1 MNPLVFREYDIRG
14 LADTELTDEEVF
26 RLGQAYGT
34 YARWHGKRSCVVGR
48 DVRLSGPRIQQAL
61 TDGIVSTGLD
71 VTDLGVVPT
80 PVFYFS
86 FFHLG
91 AEAGV
96 MVTASHNPPEFN
108 GFKVGLDKTT
118 IHGEEI
124 QNLRRL
130 MEEGRFSSGKGKA
143 GKSDVIPA
151 YIAMCR
157 SKVDIPKPLS
167 VVFDPGNGAAGVLL
181 ERLFQGTRIRSCFIN
196 LQPDGRF
203 PAHVP
208 DPTVPKY
215 MKQAADK
222 VRELSADCGIG
233 YDGDG
238 DRIGAIDETGA
249 TIYGDRLLGIC
260 AKEVIARNPGAKIVF
275 EVKCSQG
282 LVEYLRSIG
291 GTPLMWKTGHSL
303 IKAKMKEEGALLAGE
318 MSGHMF
324 FADDYYGYDD
334 ALFASLRLLRIM
346 AETGRKLSDL
356 AAEMPAYFATPEIRA
371 DCPDELKFRVVSEL
385 RDYFKSRYQVIDI
398 DGARVVFDDGWG
410 LVRASNTQPVL
421 VLRFEARTA
430 ERLPEI
436 ESIFYDQLRRFPEVR
451 LPAGT

>member
-1 MNPLVFREYDIRG
+1 MVVTTMNPLVFREYDIRG

-130 MEEGRFSSGKGKA
+130 MEEGKFSSGKGKA

-181 ERLFQGTRIRSCFIN
+181 ERLFQGTRIWSCFIN

-208 DPTVPKY
+208 
-215 MKQAADK
+215 
-222 VRELSADCGIG
+222 
-233 YDGDG
+233 
-238 DRIGAIDETGA
+238 
-249 TIYGDRLLGIC
+249 
-260 AKEVIARNPGAKIVF
+260 
-275 EVKCSQG
+275 
-282 LVEYLRSIG
+282 
-291 GTPLMWKTGHSL
+291 
-303 IKAKMKEEGALLAGE
+303 
-318 MSGHMF
+318 
-324 FADDYYGYDD
+324 
-334 ALFASLRLLRIM
+334 
-346 AETGRKLSDL
+346 
-356 AAEMPAYFATPEIRA
+356 
-371 DCPDELKFRVVSEL
+371 
-385 RDYFKSRYQVIDI
+385 
-398 DGARVVFDDGWG
+398 
-410 LVRASNTQPVL
+410 
-421 VLRFEARTA
+421 
-430 ERLPEI
+430 
-436 ESIFYDQLRRFPEVR
+436 
-451 LPAGT
+451 